1 MSTPYIAVAVW
12 DDDVPL
18 PDDGDDMDAASFAV
32 PMESC
37 LDRTEALRARIGGTG
52 ATEGVSRLRRV
63 ANFAALTALAVVA
76 GDDGAIAMVDD
87 IGIYEYRF
95 ASAAAVHA
103 PQVINGPAGVG
114 RWLAMSPAAAY
125 SLVALARAAALDAG
139 SPHVGPAV
147 DVIGAPLVLGTLAVG
162 DVVELAV
169 TIPGAKVSGGT
180 NSFFLVERDI
190 GGGGYNLI
198 PGGSVNNTAA
208 NYVPVTLVISYV
220 VATAGVHTIR
230 LSVDSGGGVT
240 TTTFAFEVSMLGK
253 VYRP

>member
-95 ASAAAVHA
+95 ASAAAV
-103 PQVINGPAGVG
+103 G

-162 DVVELAV
+162 DVGELAV